1 MNITVI
7 TTIMAIIILIYIKNI
22 LFNKPTNADFK
33 VLQQLYQFQQFLNIS
48 SKGVDLK
55 VTTSQG

>member
-33 VLQQLYQFQQFLNIS
+33 VLRQLYQFQQFLNIS
-48 SKGVDLK
+48 FKGVDLK

>member
-7 TTIMAIIILIYIKNI
+7 TTIMDIIILII

-55 VTTSQG
+55 VTTS

>member
-7 TTIMAIIILIYIKNI
+7 TTIMAILILIYINNI
-22 LFNKPTNADFK
+22 LFNKPTNTDFK